1 MSEVKPVGFAGLR
14 QRRSDVS
21 ADLASLSREP
31 VRPASAPTPTRTAI
45 PEAQSDGSW
54 KRVAV
59 IGGIAASIV
68 VLWWVGINSSSSPSY
83 SSPVE
88 DPATAEAGSESG
100 YATDTSASAADA
112 AAPAPAPGSDGANFA
127 PVEINPEVN
136 PVSEVAPPVGRGLS
150 LSVDQITYCMSEKVR
165 LEAAQSAVDNAVS
178 SQVDNFND
186 AVDDYN
192 SRCSN
197 YRYLTSD
204 RERAQAYVD
213 ARLGKL
219 RKEGVAI
226 TMRPRAGY
234 GGVATEQAPEEP
246 QP

>member
-59 IGGIAASIV
+59 IGGIAASIL
-68 VLWWVGINSSSSPSY
+68 VLWWVGINSSSTSSY
-83 SSPVE
+83 SAPVE
-88 DPATAEAGSESG
+88 DPATTEDGSEAS
-100 YATDTSASAADA
+100 YAAAAAAADA
-112 AAPAPAPGSDGANFA
+112 AAAAPAPSSDSTNVA

-136 PVSEVAPPVGRGLS
+136 YVSEVAPPVGRGLS
-150 LSVDQITYCMSEKVR
+150 LSVDQIAYCMSEKVR
-165 LEAAQSAVDNAVS
+165 LEAAQSAVNDTVS

-213 ARLGKL
+213 ARLGQL
-219 RKEGVAI
+219 RMEGVAI

-234 GGVATEQAPEEP
+234 GGLATEQAPEEP